1 MLNHLVTKL
10 QNTFVFY
17 FGNYITIVNNNIIAV
32 KGLSH
37 KKLGEPLLINSDLLS
52 VSSINPPSTK
62 ARIKGPTQPKSKTPE
77 QHERPQFHA
86 A

>member
-1 MLNHLVTKL
+1 MQWQRPGQRQRRPPKRQREHSESAFFLVL
-10 QNTFVFY
+10 F
-17 FGNYITIVNNNIIAV
+17 IIIVNNNIIAV

-62 ARIKGPTQPKSKTPE
+62 ARIKGGIGKS
-77 QHERPQFHA
+77 
-86 A
+86 